1 MDLPIF
7 IGKIPP
13 IFVTKVLDLNVA
25 YEKSPAEA
33 RALIKEHR
41 LFYKLLIFSII
52 SSIERRLKLR
62 NLVKSAFLASSIVL
76 IPACLR
82 QL

>member
-33 RALIKEHR
+33 RAL
-41 LFYKLLIFSII
+41 
-52 SSIERRLKLR
+52 
-62 NLVKSAFLASSIVL
+62 
-76 IPACLR
+76 
-82 QL
+82 